1 MLALNE
7 SKESKQNECLSC
19 LQKFEFV
26 KFTFWI
32 LYFLVPE
39 RPPEGISCEG
49 ITSAGIEL
57 KWNLLPSEMLRG
69 KLTSYK
75 IFYQEV
81 SSLNLKDSS
90 NGGVEQIAPSAL
102 KVINSKATFILKGLQ
117 PLSNYSVMLGAQT
130 ILGDGPLSL
139 PIFCLTKPSGTK
151 VKPSNKQRLYHFSSF
166 IFQCLEVLNSSKLH
180 PNLTILW

>member
-1 MLALNE
+1 
-7 SKESKQNECLSC
+7 
-19 LQKFEFV
+19 
-26 KFTFWI
+26 
-32 LYFLVPE
+32 
-39 RPPEGISCEG
+39 
-49 ITSAGIEL
+49 
-57 KWNLLPSEMLRG
+57 MLRG

-151 VKPSNKQRLYHFSSF
+151 VKPSSTLLMSESFFSLYIFSAWKS
-166 IFQCLEVLNSSKLH
+166 
-180 PNLTILW
+180 